1 MPTISHFYGI
11 AITMNFSE
19 HNPPHFH
26 ANYQEYE
33 IIVEIKTG
41 NVKGTM
47 SKRALKMI
55 FEWLELHKI
64 ELLEDWELAKKR
76 KSLLNIPPLP

>member
-1 MPTISHFYGI
+1 MPTISMFYGI

-55 FEWLELHKI
+55 FEWLELHKS
-64 ELLEDWELAKKR
+64 ELLEDWELAKNR
-76 KSLLNIPPLP
+76 KSLIQIAPLP